1 MANRIHKENYCPYYF
16 LLNSLEEANI
26 IVSSYNQFFD
36 EKNMNFLQNLIKTKE
51 FTVIFDNCENIDNLI
66 SEYNSINIDEVII
79 NSASIQA
86 LSLKEKILNNHKEL
100 LNDTYK
106 NDFNKLKNVRSY
118 FYQGLYF

>member
-1 MANRIHKENYCPYYF
+1 
-16 LLNSLEEANI
+16 LNSLEEANI

-86 LSLKEKILNNHKEL
+86 LSLKEKILNDHKEL
-100 LNDTYK
+100 LNESYK